1 MKSTLIMKKLLSI
14 AAAAILLFSACKK
27 SDTAAPSTNA
37 ESTWTLAGVTYKG
50 TISYKATTSGGDIL
64 ANFWDGTPSATVKV
78 NSLALSFKQ
87 DPTTSGTYQLVGI
100 GTTPAG
106 KQFQL
111 SAGTAAGAAYA
122 YIGPATVDVT
132 VTVTNGKIKAVIPEV
147 NMKSTTTAPDAKL
160 SATVQEM

>member
-1 MKSTLIMKKLLSI
+1 MKKLLSI

-27 SDTAAPSTNA
+27 GETNA
-37 ESTWTLAGVTYKG
+37 PVSNESTWTLAGVNYKATITYKG
-50 TISYKATTSGGDIL
+50 ATSGGDIL

-78 NSLALSFKQ
+78 NSVALSFKQ

-100 GTTPAG
+100 GTTPVG

-111 SAGTAAGAAYA
+111 STGTKEGAVYA
-122 YIGPATVDVT
+122 YIGATPVDVT

-147 NMKSTTTAPDAKL
+147 TLKSTTSAPDAKFT
-160 SATVQEM
+160 ATLQEMQ